1 MSPNHPLPTPSMH
14 EPQIGL
20 PHFMRGLV
28 SIPDQ
33 PQLIRELRLLERRTA
48 RSGKHSVDQGQAGS
62 DDYAN
67 VLFGALYLAAG
78 KREQHIPMAAPFVVS
93 RPYNFPGSDRDM
105 HDPAIGRGFHSGGE
119 SAMERLARGARPGN
133 GYDWLSD
140 L

>member
-93 RPYNFPGSDRDM
+93 RPYN
-105 HDPAIGRGFHSGGE
+105 
-119 SAMERLARGARPGN
+119 
-133 GYDWLSD
+133 
-140 L
+140 